1 MTFVKNVLKGSVVL
15 SGVILLAAGLIWI
28 FACGQ

>member
-1 MTFVKNVLKGSVVL
+1 MTFVKSVLKGSLVL
-15 SGVILLAAGLIWI
+15 GGVLALAAGSIWI